1 MWKPFCEK
9 GEEST
14 CFFFQTKARLLL
26 FSRGKMEVSP
36 DKELDCT
43 NKHFWADAMVFHQP
57 DGSVW
62 LRTSNRAPE
71 EGGA

>member
-14 CFFFQTKARLLL
+14 FFFRRRLDLL
-26 FSRGKMEVSP
+26 HFSRGKMEVRL

-43 NKHFWADAMVFHQP
+43 NKHFWADAMMFQQP
-57 DGSVW
+57 NGSVW
-62 LRTSNRAPE
+62 LHISNRAPE